1 MRMKASAGSM
11 LSPLFGFRIG
21 RLELLPMRLE
31 IGLRL
36 LERRRPSVSPALY
49 RVIDQNQVF
58 SRARGCR
65 VLIQPADLRAVF
77 TDRPILSVR
86 IARDGWG
93 AVLACCGY
101 ISGPKAAATET
112 LGRPVRHRVPAYTI
126 EISRTAGARDSP
138 RPSERIQRPGRRLKG
153 QRPGL

>member
-21 RLELLPMRLE
+21 RLAFLPRRLE

-65 VLIQPADLRAVF
+65 VLI
-77 TDRPILSVR
+77 
-86 IARDGWG
+86 
-93 AVLACCGY
+93 
-101 ISGPKAAATET
+101 
-112 LGRPVRHRVPAYTI
+112 
-126 EISRTAGARDSP
+126 
-138 RPSERIQRPGRRLKG
+138 
-153 QRPGL
+153 